1 MTTHISEELP
11 ARKHAPA
18 AAPAAKGKD
27 AKPAAKDGKPE
38 AGKTEENSEKRIR
51 QAVYDIR
58 YRARREDI
66 DLKAAFSQYMANTS
80 MSAGERA
87 AVREKLFGKDG
98 SSVKEQF
105 MVGTDEMVEASL
117 ATAMYKVFVEGSKKE
132 VPQVEESLD
141 AEKGKYKVRVTD
153 KNGRTYVRYAD
164 RAKITQ
170 LRSNP
175 NIKSVE
181 LTDYGEPYEGEKKK
195 GEQTADAKAGK
206 DYDGDGKVESSSK
219 EHAGVVHNAIQRA
232 KGGKED
238 GKDTRKEQFEITEG
252 KKKDSKKKKKAK
264 VKRWWDDDGDGVGY
278 EDHEVSEGTDSY
290 EAKGGK
296 KVTGS
301 NVDNYSTG
309 VVQVNPDDGGK
320 NGPKSIR
327 NLVAHN
333 EIDLASSQMRF
344 MEILHERKLSK
355 KEEKKKEKYVKGMK
369 DKKDEFEDRYG
380 EDGESVM
387 YATATKMAKKKKKK
401 KEKNVAEAATCPK
414 CGHCPCEC
422 DKKDGRDM
430 KTRVSLM
437 KNKLRAMGM
446 KNPMMLDL
454 PDEDKVMKVMTSSS
468 AKQVEEGAGLV
479 TGTAKA
485 INTVLKPAGQTK
497 EQGDEAVRRLTR
509 TIDKVAKPVKGAIQA
524 GSKAL
529 LGDKPI
535 TAGGG
540 TPDTQKADQEAR
552 RLGQNRMRQAGY

>member
-18 AAPAAKGKD
+18 AAPAKGKD
-27 AKPAAKDGKPE
+27 AKPAAKGGKPE

-98 SSVKEQF
+98 GSVKEQF

-181 LTDYGEPYEGEKKK
+181 LTDYGDPYEGERKR
-195 GEQTADAKAGK
+195 GDRTAAAKAGK

-355 KEEKKKEKYVKGMK
+355 KEKEKKEDYVKGMK

-387 YATATKMAKKKKKK
+387 YATATKMAKKKDKKK
-401 KEKNVAEAATCPK
+401 KKNVAEAATCPK

-446 KNPMMLDL
+446 KNPMILDL

-479 TGTAKA
+479 TGTAEV
-485 INTVLKPAGQTK
+485 INRVMKHRNQTP
-497 EQGDEAVRRLTR
+497 EQKDKAVRNLTR
-509 TIDKVAKPVKGAIQA
+509 AMDVVAKPVKGAIKA
-524 GSKAL
+524 GSRAL

-540 TPDTQKADQEAR
+540 TPDTENADKKSAE
-552 RLGQNRMRQAGY
+552 LSKKRMREAGY

>member
-18 AAPAAKGKD
+18 AAPAKGKD
-27 AKPAAKDGKPE
+27 AKPAAKGGKPE

-87 AVREKLFGKDG
+87 AVREKLFGKG
-98 SSVKEQF
+98 GGSVKEQF

-117 ATAMYKVFVEGSKKE
+117 AAAMYKVFVEGAKKE
-132 VPQVEESLD
+132 VPQVTESLD
-141 AEKGKYKVRVTD
+141 ERGKYKVRVTD
-153 KNGRTYVRYAD
+153 RNGKTYVRYAD

-170 LRSNP
+170 LRANP

-181 LTDYGEPYEGEKKK
+181 LTDYGDPYEGTKREGGKK
-195 GEQTADAKAGK
+195 AKK
-206 DYDGDGKVESSSK
+206 DFDGDGKVESSSK
-219 EHAGVVHNAIQRA
+219 EHAGAVHNAIQRA
-232 KGGKED
+232 RGGKPD
-238 GKDTRKEQFEITEG
+238 GQDTRKEQFEITEG

-264 VKRWWDDDGDGVGY
+264 VKRWWDHDGDGIGY
-278 EDHEVSEGTDSY
+278 EDHEVKEGTDSY
-290 EAKGGK
+290 EAKGSK
-296 KVTGS
+296 KVTGDK
-301 NVDNYSTG
+301 VDNYATG
-309 VVQVNPDDGGK
+309 IVQVNPDDGSK
-320 NGPKSIR
+320 NGPRSIR

-333 EIDLASSQMRF
+333 EINLASSQMRF

-355 KEEKKKEKYVKGMK
+355 KEEKEKEKYVKGMK
-369 DKKDEFEDRYG
+369 DDEDEFKDRYG
-380 EDGESVM
+380 EGGKSVM
-387 YATATKMAKKKKKK
+387 YATATKMAKKKK

-437 KNKLRAMGM
+437 KNKMRAMGVR
-446 KNPMMLDL
+446 NPLMLDL

-468 AKQVEEGAGLV
+468 GKM
-479 TGTAKA
+479 
-485 INTVLKPAGQTK
+485 
-497 EQGDEAVRRLTR
+497 DEAVSTGPILPGEGGRRVYPRGQEPKKT
-509 TIDKVAKPVKGAIQA
+509 GAQLPKLP
-524 GSKAL
+524 KA
-529 LGDKPI
+529 
-535 TAGGG
+535 
-540 TPDTQKADQEAR
+540 
-552 RLGQNRMRQAGY
+552 

>member
-18 AAPAAKGKD
+18 AAPAAQ
-27 AKPAAKDGKPE
+27 AKPAAKGEKPGV
-38 AGKTEENSEKRIR
+38 GKTEENSEKRIR

-58 YRARREDI
+58 YRARREGI

-80 MSAGERA
+80 MSSGERA
-87 AVREKLFGKDG
+87 AVREKLFGKQG
-98 SSVKEQF
+98 GSVKEQF

-117 ATAMYKVFVEGSKKE
+117 ATAMYKVFVEGAKKE
-132 VPQVEESLD
+132 IPQVAESLD
-141 AEKGKYKVRVTD
+141 ERGKYKIRVTD
-153 KNGRTYVRYAD
+153 KNGKSYVRYAD

-170 LRSNP
+170 LRANP

-181 LTDYGEPYEGEKKK
+181 LTDYGDPYEGERKR
-195 GEQTADAKAGK
+195 GEQTAAALQAPKGKKAKK
-206 DYDGDGKVESSSK
+206 DYDGDGKKEASSK

-232 KGGKED
+232 TGGKPD
-238 GKDTRKEQFEITEG
+238 GQDTRKEQFEIAEG
-252 KKKDSKKKKKAK
+252 KKGKKKYGKKAK
-264 VKRWWDDDGDGVGY
+264 VKRWWDDDGDGIGY
-278 EDHEVSEGTDSY
+278 EDHEVKKE
-290 EAKGGK
+290 EV
-296 KVTGS
+296 KVTGA

-309 VVQVNPDDGGK
+309 IVQVNPSEGEK
-320 NGPKSIR
+320 KKGPKSLR
-327 NLVAHN
+327 SLVAHN

-355 KEEKKKEKYVKGMK
+355 KEEEKKEKYVKGMK

-422 DKKDGRDM
+422 DKEDVRDL
-430 KTRVSLM
+430 KTRISLM
-437 KNKLRAMGM
+437 KNKMRAMGVR
-446 KNPMMLDL
+446 NPLMLDL

-479 TGTAKA
+479 TGTAKV

-497 EQGDEAVRRLTR
+497 EQGDGAVRRLTR
-509 TIDKVAKPVKGAIQA
+509 TIDTVAKPVKGAIQA
-524 GSKAL
+524 GSRAL
-529 LGDKPI
+529 LGDKP

-540 TPDTQKADQEAR
+540 TPDTENADKKSAE
-552 RLGQNRMRQAGY
+552 LGKKRMREAGY

>member
-18 AAPAAKGKD
+18 AAPAAQ
-27 AKPAAKDGKPE
+27 AKPAAKGGKPE

-66 DLKAAFSQYMANTS
+66 DLKSAFSQYMANTS
-80 MSAGERA
+80 MSSGERA
-87 AVREKLFGKDG
+87 AVRDKLFGKDG
-98 SSVKEQF
+98 GSVKEQF

-117 ATAMYKVFVEGSKKE
+117 ATAMYKVFVEGAKKE
-132 VPQVEESLD
+132 VPQVAESLD
-141 AEKGKYKVRVTD
+141 EKGKYKIRVTD
-153 KNGRTYVRYAD
+153 KNGKSYVRYAD

-170 LRSNP
+170 LRANP

-181 LTDYGEPYEGEKKK
+181 LTDYGDPYEGERKR
-195 GEQTADAKAGK
+195 GERTAAAKAGK

-278 EDHEVSEGTDSY
+278 EDHEVKKE
-290 EAKGGK
+290 EV
-296 KVTGS
+296 KVTGA

-309 VVQVNPDDGGK
+309 IVQVNPSEGEK
-320 NGPKSIR
+320 KKGPKSLR
-327 NLVAHN
+327 SLVAHN
-333 EIDLASSQMRF
+333 EVDLASSQMRF

-355 KEEKKKEKYVKGMK
+355 KEKEKKEDYVKGMK

-380 EDGESVM
+380 ENGKSVM

-422 DKKDGRDM
+422 DKEDVRDL
-430 KTRVSLM
+430 KTRISLL
-437 KNKLRAMGM
+437 KNKMRAMGVR
-446 KNPMMLDL
+446 NPMMLDL

-468 AKQVEEGAGLV
+468 AKMSEGV
-479 TGTAKA
+479 MPEP
-485 INTVLKPAGQTK
+485 INPDKHK
-497 EQGDEAVRRLTR
+497 EAQR
-509 TIDKVAKPVKGAIQA
+509 
-524 GSKAL
+524 
-529 LGDKPI
+529 
-535 TAGGG
+535 
-540 TPDTQKADQEAR
+540 TQKIYNKASGGMGSEKEFLKRTGPQ
-552 RLGQNRMRQAGY
+552 LPGGLKGV